1 MLSKSKKI
9 TNKERKLL
17 EKEIPKLSKN
27 EHNELFNIIRNNNS
41 KYSENARGVYINV
54 KYLDKNTINK
64 IIEFIE
70 YTKKNKK
77 ILKDNSLVKNNN
89 NNSEYKYEKVLLD
102 KETIHKELERL
113 KGKKN
118 DNFSFQN
125 FLDKLSITNIKQF
138 QQQDEKIIYP
148 DLKNSNIKFNGVKA
162 RLLKKCRD
170 ANRYTSEIS
179 FNNQEVNSNEDE
191 SSNLKCKL
199 NLQKDDNISYNE
211 DETFEEDEEDDEE
224 EINLD
229 IFEDVS
235 EEYDED

>member
-54 KYLDKNTINK
+54 KYLDKNTIDK

-77 ILKDNSLVKNNN
+77 ILKDNSLVNNNN
-89 NNSEYKYEKVLLD
+89 NNSEDKYEKVLLD
-102 KETIHKELERL
+102 KKTIHKELERL

-179 FNNQEVNSNEDE
+179 FNNQDVNSNDDD
-191 SSNLKCKL
+191 SINLKSKL
-199 NLQKDDNISYNE
+199 NLNKDDVSYIE
-211 DETFEEDEEDDEE
+211 D
-224 EINLD
+224 D
-229 IFEDVS
+229 IFEDES
-235 EEYDED
+235 DEEYDD